1 MNNPG
6 TTVID
11 DTVYAV
17 TQVELIAIDAIDGTV
32 RWRYSEDLGS
42 MKDAAIVHNDTIYVA
57 SGESYGSLAITA
69 LDRRSQS
76 VQWRVSE
83 RPQSSCSAGPER
95 LYVPLYRIS

>member
-6 TTVID
+6 PTVID

-32 RWRYSEDLGS
+32 RWRYSEDPGS
-42 MKDAAIVHNDTIYVA
+42 MKDAAIVHNGTYVA
-57 SGESYGSLAITA
+57 SGESYGSLAIAA
-69 LDRRSQS
+69 LDRRNRS
-76 VQWRVSE
+76 VQWRVSG

-95 LYVPLYRIS
+95 RYVPLYGIS